1 MTFRLPQMAVEQK
14 KVALGFRPTAATTT
28 VISW

>member
-1 MTFRLPQMAVEQK
+1 MTFRLPQTTAEKK